1 MKDHPAR
8 HAFERAGRVCLAAL
22 AVLAAV
28 SLWIIVSRMF

>member
-22 AVLAAV
+22 AVLALISV
-28 SLWIIVSRMF
+28 WIIASRVF